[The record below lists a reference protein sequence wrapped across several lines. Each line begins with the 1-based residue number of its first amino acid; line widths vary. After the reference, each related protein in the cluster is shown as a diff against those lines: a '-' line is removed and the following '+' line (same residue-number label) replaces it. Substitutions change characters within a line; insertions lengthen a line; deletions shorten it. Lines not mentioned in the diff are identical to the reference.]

1 MRIELFTAKDRKRGA
16 GMAQGGRRRRRRRSE
31 LAFVLKLIITVALV
45 ILIFEGRLI
54 YTLVTFDSAEK
65 NVAVE
70 TEDESETGQ
79 ENIKSP
85 EPVVSDSMYL
95 AGLADAG
102 LFSGETESETE
113 PLTEHD
119 TVSNPDS
126 TAIVREQEEAVDDS
140 WFSDAVFIGDSRMEG
155 FRNTSGIK
163 EGTFFTSVGMS
174 LSSMTSKEI
183 ISDGDDMITV
193 AAALSGGT
201 YGKIYIM
208 LGANDLG
215 EYSWSEFKSGFISV
229 TRRFL
234 EIQPDAVLY
243 VCSCIYVE
251 EDKVETG
258 DFINNDNVDS
268 LNSVLL
274 EVCEE
279 EGYYYL
285 DFNEVLSDGYG
296 SLIEDASTDGV
307 HLTSEYCKV
316 MLEYLKTH
324 YVSGTDG
331 DEAEAESD
339 TETAD
344 S

>member
-1 MRIELFTAKDRKRGA
+1 
-16 GMAQGGRRRRRRRSE
+16 MAQGRRRRKRRRSE

-45 ILIFEGRLI
+45 IFVFEGRLI
-54 YTLVTFDSAEK
+54 YTLFTFDSSG
-65 NVAVE
+65 NHVAVE
-70 TEDESETGQ
+70 TEGEAETEQ
-79 ENIKSP
+79 RET
-85 EPVVSDSMYL
+85 EVSASVSGDAIYL

-102 LFSGETESETE
+102 YSSYETEAATE

-126 TAIVREQEEAVDDS
+126 TAIVREQEEPMDDS
-140 WFSDAVFIGDSRMEG
+140 YFSDAAFIGDSRMEG

-163 EGTFFTSVGMS
+163 QGTFFTSVGMS

-183 ISDGDDMITV
+183 ISDGEDMITV

-215 EYSWSEFKSGFISV
+215 EYSWSEFKSGFKAV
-229 TRRFL
+229 TKRFL
-234 EIQPDAVLY
+234 EIQPEAILY

-251 EDKVETG
+251 EDKVDTG
-258 DFINNDNVDS
+258 DYINSENVDS
-268 LNSVLL
+268 LNAVLL

-285 DFNEVLSDGYG
+285 DLNEVLSDGYG

-307 HLTSEYCKV
+307 HLSTEYCKV

-324 YVSGTDG
+324 YVSDASG
-331 DEAEAESD
+331 DEDNTDS
-339 TETAD
+339 AD
-344 S
+344 EDEIQ

>member
-1 MRIELFTAKDRKRGA
+1 
-16 GMAQGGRRRRRRRSE
+16 MAQERRRRRRRRSE
-31 LAFVLKLIITVALV
+31 FAFVLKLIITVALV

-54 YTLVTFDSAEK
+54 YTMITFDSSEK
-65 NVAVE
+65 HVAVE
-70 TEDESETGQ
+70 TEEESETGQ
-79 ENIKSP
+79 TQP
-85 EPVVSDSMYL
+85 ETEAYAVSDNMYL

-102 LFSGETESETE
+102 AILSGTETEAETE

-126 TAIVREQEEAVDDS
+126 TAIVREQAEAVDDTY
-140 WFSDAVFIGDSRMEG
+140 FSDAVFIGDSRMEG

-174 LSSMTSKEI
+174 LRSMTSKEI
-183 ISDGDDMITV
+183 ISDGEDMITV
-193 AAALSGGT
+193 AAALSGDT

-229 TRRFL
+229 MERFQ
-234 EIQPDAVLY
+234 EIQSDAIFY

-251 EDKVETG
+251 EDKVDTG
-258 DFINNDNVDS
+258 DYINNDNVDS
-268 LNSVLL
+268 LNAVLL

-285 DFNEVLSDGYG
+285 DLNEVLSDGYG

-307 HLTSEYCKV
+307 HLSSDYCKI

-324 YVSGTDG
+324 YVNVTEHDS
-331 DEAEAESD
+331 SD
-339 TETAD
+339 TETESETSD
-344 S
+344 

>member
-1 MRIELFTAKDRKRGA
+1 
-16 GMAQGGRRRRRRRSE
+16 MAQERRRRRRRRSE
-31 LAFVLKLIITVALV
+31 FAFVLKLIITVALV
-45 ILIFEGRLI
+45 IFIFEGRLI
-54 YTLVTFDSAEK
+54 YTMITFDSSENHAS
-65 NVAVE
+65 VE
-70 TEDESETGQ
+70 TEEETETEETQSETAAC
-79 ENIKSP
+79 
-85 EPVVSDSMYL
+85 VVTDSMYL

-102 LFSGETESETE
+102 ISSDGTGAETETE

-126 TAIVREQEEAVDDS
+126 AAIVREQAEAVDDS
-140 WFSDAVFIGDSRMEG
+140 YFSDAVFIGDSRMEG

-183 ISDGDDMITV
+183 ISDGEDMITV
-193 AAALSGGT
+193 AAALSGST
-201 YGKIYIM
+201 YGKIYVM

-229 TRRFL
+229 MNRFQ
-234 EIQPDAVLY
+234 EIQPDAILY
-243 VCSCIYVE
+243 VCSCVYAE
-251 EDKVETG
+251 EDKVDTG
-258 DFINNDNVDS
+258 DYINNDNVDS

-285 DFNEVLSDGYG
+285 DLNEVLSDGYG

-307 HLTSEYCKV
+307 HLSAEYCKV
-316 MLEYLKTH
+316 MLDYLKTH
-324 YVSGTDG
+324 YVVTGTD
-331 DEAEAESD
+331 DEAAD
-339 TETAD
+339 TETESETAEAD
-344 S
+344 EE